1 MYSEKL
7 MNYLYSYDM
16 PHKQKEEDANNKKPS
31 NKSGIINLGTLKK
44 LRNAYASVPV
54 EFNHE

>member
-16 PHKQKEEDANNKKPS
+16 PHKQKKRRIQ
-31 NKSGIINLGTLKK
+31 IIKNPPTKAEL
-44 LRNAYASVPV
+44 
-54 EFNHE
+54 